1 LFSKV
6 NFAIEDISI
15 KNDAVCFTDVPLNM
29 MDGHVKNYG
38 KFAIGFKKEFV
49 KNSGGNPVLYFV
61 DHTTINGLRGII
73 SSNLKTI
80 LKFTVSNYKI
90 LKEDGSEYNSN
101 ELKDN
106 LMQFLSHCKE
116 IGDLGPP
123 SDGSERVDAYFVE
136 REWRIVR
143 YNRHKD
149 LEMLTT
155 IDEQHYLKTTV
166 DDIRTIIVPNK
177 DIARMVIEYLQESGT
192 KNIPI
197 IIEYDELK
205 YL

>member
-1 LFSKV
+1 
-6 NFAIEDISI
+6 
-15 KNDAVCFTDVPLNM
+15 
-29 MDGHVKNYG
+29 
-38 KFAIGFKKEFV
+38 
-49 KNSGGNPVLYFV
+49 
-61 DHTTINGLRGII
+61 
-73 SSNLKTI
+73 
-80 LKFTVSNYKI
+80 
-90 LKEDGSEYNSN
+90 
-101 ELKDN
+101 
-106 LMQFLSHCKE
+106 MQFLSHCKE